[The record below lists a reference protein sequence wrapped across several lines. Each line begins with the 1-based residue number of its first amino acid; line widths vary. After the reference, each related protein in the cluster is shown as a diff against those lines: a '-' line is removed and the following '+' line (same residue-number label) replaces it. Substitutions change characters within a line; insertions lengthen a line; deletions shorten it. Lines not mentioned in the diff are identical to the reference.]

1 MTLQQETA
9 EKVLLLPDKNALIV
23 LAVVNEMLRQ
33 NHQANVQPEISE
45 EELEEKRKA
54 VQHILEMREKYPY
67 PKDFDFDK
75 AREEAMK
82 EKYGR
87 FI

>member
-9 EKVLLLPDKNALIV
+9 EKVLLLPDKNVLIV

-33 NHQANVQPEISE
+33 NHQTNEQPEISE
-45 EELEEKRKA
+45 EELEKKRKA
-54 VQHILEMREKYPY
+54 AQNIMDMWETSPY
-67 PKDFDFDK
+67 PKDFDYEK

-82 EKYGR
+82 EKYGEH
-87 FI
+87 F